1 MEMPDKVF
9 GMFEQA
15 SNGYIGITTF
25 SGEKAST
32 RFFHASKREEAWI
45 YALEQNK
52 QQKNVHFAVKSYSDV
67 PTEGRGKAN
76 DPGYHAFT
84 WLDLDYGTE
93 GHKSSKNPPTQE
105 DAMDLLRS
113 FALPPSLIT
122 FTGHG
127 LQAFWLFKLPIDA
140 TNEEGRKI
148 ASNVVKSLQNTF
160 AVLAAKKGWQV
171 DKTSDLARL
180 MRVPGTVNWKDPNKP
195 VQGSILEYSPDRRYS
210 VEEILAACPHK
221 ESRQAIR
228 QSRATNDR
236 QATAAESAIIPVSRR
251 NATLTSL
258 AGTMRRRGMS
268 YEAILAAL
276 LEVNDKQCEEPLDV
290 AEVETIAR
298 SVTRYEPGESDADR
312 TAEAEAVV
320 DELLPR
326 IALDPSQVFS
336 PEVIQALAILMVGDS
351 AAYSK
356 AKMNLKKVANHSLP
370 LKELE
375 MAVRNAARV
384 LKESRQTAL
393 RGDAN
398 EQVFER
404 LPYVLEMPQGYAM
417 TNGGVFS
424 KGRDADQLIF
434 PAPVTLA
441 RRFRNPHSSLEMVEL
456 IFRYRDAERRVAAER
471 SVVFSRHKIM
481 ELADSGLPVTSEN
494 AKGLVVFLSEVE
506 RINAIPLVDC
516 AARLGW
522 IGDGA
527 ILPWDAD
534 AVYLDSRG
542 FEDTVAGF
550 GEKGTMKEWIALTA
564 PVRASMSGRTLLA
577 AAYASPMV
585 SLVGA
590 RTSGIMLWGGSQ
602 AGKTAALKAAVSIY
616 GHPDKLMLNMF
627 ATRVSLE
634 QQASFMHHLPM
645 YIDERQLAGND
656 QALEQLVYMISGGAG
671 KGRGR
676 KNGGVQTRGRW
687 DTLALITGEFPIST
701 DSSAAGVR
709 GRLLELNVTKVVESE
724 VGTLLHRDLPKQ
736 YGTAGPI
743 FLNVLKNNAGTIRQ
757 RYDSWLDRIT
767 HEFPEISGSHAA
779 LLALLGLADEIA
791 AVAVYG
797 EDAESA
803 AASAW
808 AFVQELA
815 AHVVTTAE
823 LDDAE
828 RAKKWLISRYVEN
841 AHKFEAEEGHPAY
854 EYGAMLC
861 GVLQIAPG
869 VLSRFLREG
878 GFNVSRS
885 RADFAQR
892 GWLKQFRDRD
902 GRLTDQNYGKC
913 AGHGAD
919 KRGYWNYLAFPEWAP
934 TAEEKEKLGVTP
946 SIPLEAVN

>member
-1 MEMPDKVF
+1 METQDTTF
-9 GMFEQA
+9 GMFEHV
-15 SNGYIGITTF
+15 NDGYIGITVF
-25 SGEKAST
+25 RGEFRETK
-32 RFFHASKREEAWI
+32 FFPASKREEARI
-45 YALEQNK
+45 YAFEQNK

-76 DPGYHAFT
+76 DPGYHAFA
-84 WLDLDYGTE
+84 WLDLDYGTA
-93 GHKSSKNPPTQE
+93 GHKSSKNPPTRE
-105 DAMDLLRS
+105 DAIGLLRS

-140 TNEEGRKI
+140 TNEEGLKL

-180 MRVPGTVNWKDPNKP
+180 MRVPGTVNWKDPNEP
-195 VQGSILEYSPDRRYS
+195 VRGSVIEYYPDRRYS
-210 VEEILAACPHK
+210 DEEILAACPHK
-221 ESRQAIR
+221 ESPQAIR
-228 QSRATNDR
+228 QSRVKNER

-268 YEAILAAL
+268 GEAIQAAL
-276 LEVNDKQCEEPLDV
+276 LEENTKRCEEPLDD
-290 AEVETIAR
+290 AEVEAIAR
-298 SVTRYEPGESDADR
+298 SVARYEPGDSDADR
-312 TAEAEAVV
+312 TAEAEAVI
-320 DELLPR
+320 DGMLPG

-336 PEVIQALAILMVGDS
+336 PEVIQALALLMVGDS

-356 AKMNLKKVANHSLP
+356 AKMNLKKVAKHSLP
-370 LKELE
+370 IKELE
-375 MAVRNAARV
+375 MAVRSAARV
-384 LKESRQTAL
+384 LREQRQSAL
-393 RGDAN
+393 RGEAN
-398 EQVFER
+398 EQVFEH
-404 LPYVLEMPQGYAM
+404 LSYDLEIPQGYAM
-417 TNGGVFS
+417 TSGGVFL

-441 RRFRNPHSSLEMVEL
+441 RRFRNPHSGLEMVEL
-456 IFRYRDAERRVAAER
+456 IFRYRDAERRVATER
-471 SVVFSRHKIM
+471 SVAFSRHKIM

-494 AKGLVVFLSEVE
+494 AKALVMFLSELE

-527 ILPWDAD
+527 ILPWDAN
-534 AVYLDSRG
+534 AAYLDARG
-542 FEDTVAGF
+542 FEETVAGF
-550 GEKGTMKEWIALTA
+550 GEIGTLQEWIALTA
-564 PVRASMSGRTLLA
+564 PVHASMPGRTLLA
-577 AAYASPMV
+577 AAYASPIV

-590 RTSGIMLWGGSQ
+590 RTSGVMLWGGSQ

-616 GHPDKLMLNMF
+616 GHPDKLMLNMY

-634 QQASFMHHLPM
+634 QQASFLHHLPM
-645 YIDERQLAGND
+645 FMDERQLAGND

-709 GRLLELNVTKVVESE
+709 GRLLEINVTKVVDNDAG
-724 VGTLLHRDLPKQ
+724 VRLHRELPGQ

-743 FLNVLKNNAGTIRQ
+743 FLNVLKNNAATIRQ
-757 RYDSWLDRIT
+757 RYDYWIDKTT

-791 AVAVYG
+791 AVAVHG

-808 AFVQELA
+808 AFVQEIA

-828 RAKKWLISRYVEN
+828 RAKNWLISRYVEN
-841 AHKFEAEEGHPAY
+841 AYKFEAEEGRPGY

-861 GVLQIAPG
+861 GVLQIAPSA
-869 VLSRFLREG
+869 LNRYLREG
-878 GFNVSRS
+878 GFNPIRS

-902 GRLTDQNYGKC
+902 GQLTDQKFGNC
-913 AGHGAD
+913 AGRGSE
-919 KRGYWNYLAFPEWAP
+919 KRGYWHYLAFPEWAP
-934 TAEEKEKLGVTP
+934 TDAEREQLGLTP
-946 SIPLEAVN
+946 SIPPEAVN